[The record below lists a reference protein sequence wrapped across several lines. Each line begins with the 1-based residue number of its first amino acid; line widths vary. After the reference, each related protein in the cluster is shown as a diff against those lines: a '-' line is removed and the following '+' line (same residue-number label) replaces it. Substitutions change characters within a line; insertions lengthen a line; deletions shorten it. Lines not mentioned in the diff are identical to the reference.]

1 MGRGAVAVVCRKLE
15 AKKHEQVGAEIWPR
29 TVGQKRGD
37 TLVMAQSELA
47 RAR

>member
-1 MGRGAVAVVCRKLE
+1 MRRGAVAVVCRKLE
-15 AKKHEQVGAEIWPR
+15 AEKQEQVGAEIWPQ
-29 TVGQKRGD
+29 TIGQKRGN